1 MALSAKQKKI
11 DKVEVKQIMELEST
25 GEQNKKKKL
34 RVKGKNEG
42 KAEVAKQMLINGFP
56 MDDICE
62 VSGLTEAEIEKLR
75 GQE

>member
-1 MALSAKQKKI
+1 MALSAKQKQIHK
-11 DKVEVKQIMELEST
+11 DEVKQIMELESS
-25 GEQNKKKKL
+25 GEKNNKKKR

-75 GQE
+75 DQE